1 MAHGCRLV
9 DHDHHGGR
17 QCATDLHRST
27 TSIRPTVARRQSWV
41 SDEEV
46 ASECARRVEVVG
58 PAPISNPTG
67 AFEQIF
73 GTNQQVPHVGGSD
86 KEAKVEADVSLT
98 PAIAVTDCMSN
109 GEGNLRLLT

>member
-1 MAHGCRLV
+1 MRLISI
-9 DHDHHGGR
+9 DRPCKSGR
-17 QCATDLHRST
+17 PSPDDNR
-27 TSIRPTVARRQSWV
+27 WV
-41 SDEEV
+41 GDEEV
-46 ASECARRVEVVG
+46 ASEYARRVEVVG